1 MKVHELEA
9 TNLVQSPM
17 EDDALELWHHYLGHL
32 NVKSARS
39 LQNMMSGMNLGNFS
53 CLTSSLLCE
62 ACIEGKQHGVV
73 FPNEG
78 KNK

>member
-1 MKVHELEA
+1 MEV

-17 EDDALELWHHYLGHL
+17 EDDALELWHHNLGHL
-32 NVKSARS
+32 NLKSVHS
-39 LQNMMSGMNLGNFS
+39 LQNMMSGINLGKFS
-53 CLTSSLLCE
+53 CPTSSLFCE
-62 ACIEGKQHGVV
+62 ACIEGTQHGVV